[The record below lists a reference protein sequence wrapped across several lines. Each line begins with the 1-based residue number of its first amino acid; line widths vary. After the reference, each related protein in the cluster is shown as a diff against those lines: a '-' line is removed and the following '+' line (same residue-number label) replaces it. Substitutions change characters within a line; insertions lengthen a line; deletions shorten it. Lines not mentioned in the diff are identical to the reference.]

1 MSYEPI
7 TVGELRAHLKGLN
20 DSDKIHLP
28 GELSFNELRHRGGN
42 EYIILVNE
50 PEAYLREDFKERNP
64 HVKVA
69 FIRADNIKWD
79 KTGIV
84 GGPIDVEIR

>member
-1 MSYEPI
+1 MSYTPM
-7 TVGELRAHLKGLN
+7 TVGELREHLKGLN
-20 DSDKIHLP
+20 DSDRIHLP
-28 GELSFNELRHRGGN
+28 GELSFNELRHRGDN
-42 EYIILVNE
+42 EYIILVEE
-50 PEAYLREDFKERNP
+50 PEAYLSEDFRERNP

-69 FIRADNIKWD
+69 FIRADNIEWD